1 MMVRMPRSSMS
12 RMVKTSI
19 PALRIFSFSVAS
31 MSRTPTSTQFSG
43 LTFGEKLK
51 MLASSGGPS
60 PKIAAVFHHVAQ
72 GFETRLQPSNAN
84 SRRTHVYA
92 SAGLAQVKRNA
103 DNTNFLGADAGE
115 GCCGWSHEFVKPQSS
130 QRTQSQEIHL
140 RFCARRSS
148 TSKHEN

>member
-1 MMVRMPRSSMS
+1 MLGASRSDFFQVFRVR
-12 RMVKTSI
+12 I
-19 PALRIFSFSVAS
+19 AFLLLL
-31 MSRTPTSTQFSG
+31 G
-43 LTFGEKLK
+43 NGD
-51 MLASSGGPS
+51 GN
-60 PKIAAVFHHVAQ
+60 IAAVFHHVAQ

-92 SAGLAQVKRNA
+92 SAGLAQVERNA
-103 DNTNFLGADAGE
+103 DDTNLFGADTGE
-115 GCCGWSHEFVKPQSS
+115 GCSGWSHEFVKPQSS

>member
-1 MMVRMPRSSMS
+1 MLCTGCSDFLQIFRVG
-12 RMVKTSI
+12 I
-19 PALRIFSFSVAS
+19 AFLLLLRN
-31 MSRTPTSTQFSG
+31 G
-43 LTFGEKLK
+43 DGN
-51 MLASSGGPS
+51 
-60 PKIAAVFHHVAQ
+60 IAAVFHHVAQ